1 MKKMMVM
8 LLALAMSISCLVLP
22 AGCVVVE
29 GNAWV
34 THMAGQ
40 RRDFVQLSK
49 TQRGVNSKKLNVGAD
64 ISVKYTVRGE
74 AANSSGFYIT
84 GIDSASAKKVS
95 GWTSVE
101 SNVTIGDIVYSNNH
115 QTAAVSVTYRASIGS
130 GYGEYTATIL
140 IEM

>member
-22 AGCVVVE
+22 AGAVQVE
-29 GNAWV
+29 GNPCD
-34 THMAGQ
+34 THMAVQ
-40 RRDFVQLSK
+40 PREFLQLSK
-49 TQRGVNSKKLNVGAD
+49 TQRVVNNKKLNLVAD
-64 ISVKYTVRGE
+64 ITVKYTVRGE

-101 SNVTIGDIVYSNNH
+101 SSVTIGDIVYSNNH